1 MKVSIQLQGSHAIV
15 TGGASGAG
23 LATVHRLIAS
33 GARVSVW
40 DSNGLAL
47 QKLQQELGSDI
58 HVEQIDVSQEDDVT
72 RAAQASSKVFGDANI
87 LVNNAGIAGP
97 HRLTWELDLDSW
109 QRVIAVN
116 LTSAFL
122 CSRALI
128 PSMVTLPWARIIN
141 IASIAGKDGNA
152 MIAAYAA
159 SKAGVISLTKTL
171 GKELAHTNVRVNC
184 ITPGAIRTA
193 IFDQWPDDY
202 VQSLLHKIPMGRF
215 GKPEE
220 LAAMVTW
227 LCSEEASFSTGAI
240 FDMSGGRAVY

>member
-1 MKVSIQLQGSHAIV
+1 MNVSIQLKEPHAIV
-15 TGGASGAG
+15 TGGASGLG
-23 LATVHRLIAS
+23 LAIVRRLIAS
-33 GARVSVW
+33 GARVSIW
-40 DSNGLAL
+40 DSDKAAL
-47 QKLQQELGSDI
+47 QKLPQELGKAVHI
-58 HVEQIDVSQEDDVT
+58 EQIDVSQEEQVA
-72 RAAQASSKVFGDANI
+72 RAVQTSTQAFGDISI

-97 HRLTWELDLDSW
+97 HMPTWELDLDSW
-109 QRVIAVN
+109 QRVLTVN

-128 PSMVTLPWARIIN
+128 PQMMTLPSARIIN

-202 VQSLLHKIPMGRF
+202 VQSLLDKIPLGRF

-227 LCSEEASFSTGAI
+227 LCSEDASFSTGAI